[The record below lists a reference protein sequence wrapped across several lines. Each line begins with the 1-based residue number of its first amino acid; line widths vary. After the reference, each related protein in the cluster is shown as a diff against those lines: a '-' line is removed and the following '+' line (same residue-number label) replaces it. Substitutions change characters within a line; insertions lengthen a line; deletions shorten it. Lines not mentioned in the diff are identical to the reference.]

1 MHAAASW
8 VVRRRE
14 LNFKLQQTE
23 LQAAAGWIVGHCEL
37 NRPPSRAEPSAI
49 AS

>member
-23 LQAAAGWIVGHCEL
+23 LQAAAGWIVGHCKL
-37 NRPPSRAEPSAI
+37 NRPPSRADMSAFV
-49 AS
+49 S